1 MSVTLAMYM
10 DLYSSEICVN
20 QRTRVLYTIG
30 ITC

>member
-20 QRTRVLYTIG
+20 
-30 ITC
+30 